1 MPKCNKDVPHR
12 HFVFGILK
20 ILRRYFLYGRRLLF
34 EHGCFILKSLK
45 PFYQPLAPGS
55 GIGTLT
61 ARQIVKKQNTGRI
74 WAAACLSTFL
84 LVSLANAADQ
94 AQKQEAGKGK
104 AKVLEKKASA
114 EGSKKLPTPAEVIT
128 KPQAQSVD
136 PTGEEPLDD
145 AITCLART
153 IYWEA
158 KRKDDVEMEA
168 IANVVMNR
176 LGHKGFPNTICGVV
190 KQGHE
195 QGACQFS
202 WWCDGRSDDAKEDEP
217 YSHAKEIARKALN
230 RQLKDR
236 IGGALYFHNRKV
248 TPNWSSEY
256 IRTVEVG
263 EHVFYKPA
271 GGKAK

>member
-1 MPKCNKDVPHR
+1 M
-12 HFVFGILK
+12 
-20 ILRRYFLYGRRLLF
+20 
-34 EHGCFILKSLK
+34 
-45 PFYQPLAPGS
+45 
-55 GIGTLT
+55 
-61 ARQIVKKQNTGRI
+61 RQI
-74 WAAACLSTFL
+74 WAATCLSIFL
-84 LVSLANAADQ
+84 WVGMANAADQ
-94 AQKQEAGKGK
+94 VQKDEAAKGK
-104 AKVLEKKASA
+104 AKVLEEKASF
-114 EGSKKLPTPAEVIT
+114 EGSKTKPSPAEIIT

-136 PTGEEPLDD
+136 RTGEEPLDG
-145 AITCLART
+145 AITCMARS

-158 KRKDDVEMEA
+158 KRKDVAEMEA

-195 QGACQFS
+195 EGVCQFS
-202 WWCDGRSDDAKEDEP
+202 WWCDGRSDNAKEDEP

-236 IGGALYFHNRKV
+236 TDGALYFHNRKV
-248 TPNWSSEY
+248 TPNWSNEY

-263 EHVFYKPA
+263 EHVFYKPT